1 MDERKIARG
10 RKRPAANHPSMRVV
24 TGQDQTGELSWPLVD
39 RRQLQIQPP
48 TGVERRQLATSDDL
62 ERLSAANQILLSLQK
77 IAITLPSSFDLEKV
91 LDQGVTQVQELI
103 KADIVTVLLASPG
116 ATEMSIVRGR
126 GSAQKTLLDTGSLPL
141 HIVQALAYNHSVSSE
156 LSQTVRGFADE
167 ASTGSYC
174 ALRSRGFVVGLI
186 AAEWREKRSVS
197 QQTQI
202 LTGIADAL
210 GVAVDNARLFRDIR
224 QQSASEERL
233 RIARDLHDR
242 TGSTLAFIGIELDR
256 LIRNENESPKQV
268 ELTEIRGQV
277 TKTISEV
284 REMLYDLRTG
294 QNGQNSLSQ
303 TVQDFAERVNTR
315 SPIDVEC
322 DFHVPDIA
330 DTYLANEIWEMIKE
344 AILNAENHSQG
355 SHLLISTSTDEEF
368 WTVSISDNGIGMNSK
383 IMRIDAYGLT
393 GMFERAE
400 SIGAEVSIVSPFAE
414 RSDGTQIV
422 ISIPLELMDQL
433 PSDHKQ

>member
-1 MDERKIARG
+1 
-10 RKRPAANHPSMRVV
+10 MRVV

>member
-1 MDERKIARG
+1 VDERKIARG

-433 PSDHKQ
+433 HSDHKQ

>member
-433 PSDHKQ
+433 HSDHKQ